1 MDVSVSE
8 LSKLLGVSPN
18 TIERWLRQGK
28 LPVSRKGTQ
37 YRFKI
42 DELKKWAFNHHLNLN
57 LSDKIIPK
65 KKTSSS
71 ISLSDA
77 VQNGG
82 VHSDIQGN
90 DVTTVL
96 TSAVNK
102 LQGIPKGY
110 RERLLDQ
117 LIERETA
124 LSTGIGNG
132 IAIPHPRQQ
141 QDYLD
146 DPMVAVCYLSCPVE
160 YNALDNQPVSVLF
173 IVLCPVLKMHLHLL
187 SAISFCLKNR
197 EFTTFL
203 DSQPAMENL
212 LEKIE
217 SVQKNNPVS

>member
-8 LSKLLGVSPN
+8 LSKLLGVSPD

-42 DELKKWAFNHHLNLN
+42 DELKKWAYNHHINLD

-65 KKTSSS
+65 KKSSS
-71 ISLSDA
+71 SVSLTDA

-82 VHSDIQGN
+82 VHFDIQGN

-96 TSAVNK
+96 ASAVDK
-102 LQGIPKGY
+102 LQGIPEVHTG
-110 RERLLDQ
+110 RLLDQ

-141 QDYLD
+141 QDYLN
-146 DPMVAVCYLSCPVE
+146 DPMVAVCYLSRPVD

-173 IVLCPVLKMHLHLL
+173 VILCPVLKMHLHLL

-197 EFTTFL
+197 GFTAFL
-203 DSQPAMENL
+203 DSQPPLDML

-217 SVQKNNPVS
+217 AVQKNNPVS